1 MCIITIRI
9 LYQIIR
15 ILRKNKKKG
24 EGMQIHTE
32 KNQKEIKSHG
42 SFAFPVHISPE
53 SIQSYEQG
61 NFLWHWHPEIELTLI
76 TSGQMEYYVND
87 KKYTLSEGEG
97 LFGNS
102 NTLHSGHMKD
112 GQNCDYLTVTF
123 HPRFIYGYENSLLQT
138 RYVDFITSSEV
149 WHSLKLT
156 PDTKWQQEILV
167 LIQEVTMLAK
177 DPPYDYELE
186 VHLLLTQIWQKLYRY
201 FKSLPEEE
209 ARPQKHLERLKQIL
223 TYLQTHYQEDL
234 SLDDVADH
242 ISICKSECCRFFK
255 KYMKMTIFDYLLFL
269 RIQNSLPLLR
279 AGESITKTAG
289 MVGFSTPAYYGQIFK
304 RYMGCSPTAWRSMS
318 SH

>member
-1 MCIITIRI
+1 
-9 LYQIIR
+9 
-15 ILRKNKKKG
+15 
-24 EGMQIHTE
+24 MQIHTE

-156 PDTKWQQEILV
+156 PDTKWQQEILA
-167 LIQEVTMLAK
+167 LIQEITILAK

-186 VHLLLTQIWQKLYRY
+186 VHLLLTRIWQKLYRY
-201 FKSLPEEE
+201 FKSLPAEE

-223 TYLQTHYQEDL
+223 TYLQ
-234 SLDDVADH
+234 A
-242 ISICKSECCRFFK
+242 
-255 KYMKMTIFDYLLFL
+255 DYLLFL

>member
-1 MCIITIRI
+1 
-9 LYQIIR
+9 
-15 ILRKNKKKG
+15 
-24 EGMQIHTE
+24 
-32 KNQKEIKSHG
+32 
-42 SFAFPVHISPE
+42 
-53 SIQSYEQG
+53 
-61 NFLWHWHPEIELTLI
+61 
-76 TSGQMEYYVND
+76 
-87 KKYTLSEGEG
+87 
-97 LFGNS
+97 
-102 NTLHSGHMKD
+102 
-112 GQNCDYLTVTF
+112 
-123 HPRFIYGYENSLLQT
+123 
-138 RYVDFITSSEV
+138 
-149 WHSLKLT
+149 
-156 PDTKWQQEILV
+156 
-167 LIQEVTMLAK
+167 MLAQ

-201 FKSLPEEE
+201 FKSLPDEE

-223 TYLQTHYQEDL
+223 TYLQAHYQEDL